1 MKQLGEYKCRIC
13 ELQHS
18 KLSDLVAHLNHMHVS
33 QEMPYRCDAC
43 GFRTSFYAD
52 AIYHI
57 KKEHKSTLRHFCPY
71 CLKSLSLPYNEKL
84 GYVQC
89 QLFYSHLITHF
100 NKHENDTLQP
110 SKCKHC
116 QKCILHVRYMKDHLA
131 SDHSMNCKPEA
142 TRQHLTVDSSISP
155 NKCTAKIKK
164 IEDGRSDIKALLR
177 SSNVSKATDYI
188 PNR

>member
-18 KLSDLVAHLNHMHVS
+18 KLGELVAHLNHTHS
-33 QEMPYRCDAC
+33 NEEMPYRCDAC

-71 CLKSLSLPYNEKL
+71 CLKSLSLPFSEKL

-89 QLFYSHLITHF
+89 QLFYAHLITHF

-116 QKCILHVRYMKDHLA
+116 QKCILHVRYMKEHLVNDHMPIVPGL
-131 SDHSMNCKPEA
+131 NTTK
-142 TRQHLTVDSSISP
+142 IS
-155 NKCTAKIKK
+155 
-164 IEDGRSDIKALLR
+164 
-177 SSNVSKATDYI
+177 
-188 PNR
+188 NRDV